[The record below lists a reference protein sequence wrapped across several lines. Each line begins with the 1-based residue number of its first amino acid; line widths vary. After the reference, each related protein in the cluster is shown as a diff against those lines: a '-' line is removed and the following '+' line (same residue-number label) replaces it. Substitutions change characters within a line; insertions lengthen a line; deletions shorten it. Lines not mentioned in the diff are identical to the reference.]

1 MGSRVGIPKGFATLC
16 LLGIGF
22 GFGFG
27 WTLGG
32 PSVAQGP
39 PKRHARVTQA
49 SIGATALF
57 ATKVE
62 KMGAGARNR
71 EIEQRAWRKLPEP
84 KRPTRI
90 GPRLPRLPR
99 PA

>member
-1 MGSRVGIPKGFATLC
+1 VGILKGFAILC
-16 LLGIGF
+16 LLGIGI
-22 GFGFG
+22 GFG

-62 KMGAGARNR
+62 KMGGGDKKLRD
-71 EIEQRAWRKLPEP
+71 RAKSMEETPGTEEAYPDW
-84 KRPTRI
+84 
-90 GPRLPRLPR
+90 
-99 PA
+99 PALAAAAAPGLT